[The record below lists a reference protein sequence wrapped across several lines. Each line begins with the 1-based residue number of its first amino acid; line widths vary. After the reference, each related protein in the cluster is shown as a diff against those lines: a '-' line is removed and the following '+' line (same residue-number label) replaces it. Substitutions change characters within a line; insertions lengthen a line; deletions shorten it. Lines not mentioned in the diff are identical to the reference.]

1 MADKYLLPRE
11 LVALQ
16 WHLLPLRVHSTE
28 AYRDRLEWTGRA
40 LAMRDPEDVHAL
52 ALAATLDLPLWSND
66 RDLHGHGIETCP
78 LPGCCGT
85 SRGPSEVDPRLGL
98 VRGRH
103 AIRHA
108 A

>member
-1 MADKYLLPRE
+1 MLSAGVVADANVLLSAVIGKAAARVFFEFEIPVHVTELNAREVREYLPK
-11 LVALQ
+11 
-16 WHLLPLRVHSTE
+16 
-28 AYRDRLEWTGRA
+28 
-40 LAMRDPEDVHAL
+40 MRP
-52 ALAATLDLPLWSND
+52 
-66 RDLHGHGIETCP
+66 CP
-78 LPGCCGT
+78 LPGCCGS